1 MCVLKMPYTLTWSIH
16 LSIHPS
22 VSSVHYAYTNHNLIY
37 MHQQIRPTVLILWQC
52 SVDPKFDEQMDQ
64 QVGSACWIDCKYMIK
79 L

>member
-1 MCVLKMPYTLTWSIH
+1 
-16 LSIHPS
+16 
-22 VSSVHYAYTNHNLIY
+22 